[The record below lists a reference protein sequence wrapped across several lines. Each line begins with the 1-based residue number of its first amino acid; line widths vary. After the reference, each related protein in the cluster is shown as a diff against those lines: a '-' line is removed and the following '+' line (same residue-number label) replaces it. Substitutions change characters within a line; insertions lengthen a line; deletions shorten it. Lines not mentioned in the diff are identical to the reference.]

1 MDKTVPGESK
11 RQKRGSTKSYLIVY
25 VGLTRRWIVAF
36 CGIHLI
42 GAVPVLLNATLQP
55 EAQLHC
61 LKLTKPRLTL
71 VDQFCGMTLGPLAPD
86 LAAFGVGPTYCYDLT
101 DHLPEPVRAGLI
113 ELIMPTGAPTTVL
126 KVQAGE
132 DLGALNPESDGIIF
146 FTSGTTS
153 LPKGVICTQRQCLH
167 HIIAGSIPSARA
179 VLRAGGSLEDA
190 LAVHVPPEKQGVML
204 LAVPLFHVTGCLGWM
219 VRAWVMGFKMV
230 FMRRWNVDHAAKLCV
245 DEGIGF
251 IGG

>member
-1 MDKTVPGESK
+1 M
-11 RQKRGSTKSYLIVY
+11 
-25 VGLTRRWIVAF
+25 VAF

-61 LKLTKPRLTL
+61 LGLTKPKVTL
-71 VDQFCGMTLGPLAPD
+71 VDQLCATTLGPLAAE
-86 LAAFGVGPTYCYDLT
+86 LKARGVGPTYSWDRT
-101 DHLPEPVRAGLI
+101 EHLPVTVRAGLI
-113 ELIMPTGAPTTVL
+113 ELLAPVANAGTVL

-132 DLGALNPESDGIIF
+132 GLAGLNPESEGIIF

-153 LPKGVICTQRQCLH
+153 MPKGVVCTQRQCLH
-167 HIIAGSIPSARA
+167 HVIAGSIPSARA
-179 VLRAGGSLEDA
+179 VLRSGGSLEDA
-190 LAVHVPPEKQGVML
+190 LAVHVPPPQAGVML

-219 VRAWVMGFKMV
+219 VRAWFMGFKMV
-230 FMRRWNVDHAAKLCV
+230 FMRRWNVDEAVKLCV
-245 DEGIGF
+245 DERIGY

>member
-1 MDKTVPGESK
+1 MSVKQSRAAVVCSHSPCANPSIADA
-11 RQKRGSTKSYLIVY
+11 RF
-25 VGLTRRWIVAF
+25 IVAF
-36 CGIHLI
+36 CGVHLI

-61 LKLTKPRLTL
+61 LGLTKPRLTL
-71 VDQFCGMTLGPLAPD
+71 VDQLCGSTLGPLAAD
-86 LAAFGVGPTYCYDLT
+86 IAALGVGPTYSWDST
-101 DHLPEPVRAGLI
+101 AHLPPAVRAGLI
-113 ELIMPTGAPTTVL
+113 ELLDPTGSPTTVL

-132 DLGALNPESDGIIF
+132 GLGNLNPESDGIIF

-153 LPKGVICTQRQCLH
+153 KPKGVVCTQRQCLH

-179 VLRAGGSLEDA
+179 ILRGGGTLDEA
-190 LAVHVPPEKQGVML
+190 LAVHIPPEKQGVML
-204 LAVPLFHVTGCLGWM
+204 IPVPLFHVTGCLGWM

-230 FMRRWNVDHAAKLCV
+230 FMRRWNVEHAVKLCV
-245 DEGIGF
+245 EEGIGF